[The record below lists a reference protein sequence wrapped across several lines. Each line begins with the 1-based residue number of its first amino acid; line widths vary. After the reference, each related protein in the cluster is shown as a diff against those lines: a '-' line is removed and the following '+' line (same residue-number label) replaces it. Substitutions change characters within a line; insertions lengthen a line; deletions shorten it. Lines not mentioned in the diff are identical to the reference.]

1 MTAKEAIQFEKERL
15 EEHKIKLSKLYKEV
29 NVIRER
35 IESSTEEEDKEQL
48 QSKLNT
54 KIRKIAYLIG
64 YIKGIEYHYLELRK
78 FCKL

>member
-1 MTAKEAIQFEKERL
+1 MTAKETIQLEKERL
-15 EEHKIKLSKLYKEV
+15 EEHKISLSKLYQEV

-35 IESSTEEEDKEQL
+35 IENSTEEDREQL
-48 QSKLNT
+48 QTKLNT
-54 KIRKIAYLIG
+54 KLRKIAYLIG

>member
-1 MTAKEAIQFEKERL
+1 MTAKEAVQFEKERL
-15 EEHKIKLSKLYKEV
+15 EEHKNNLSKLYKEV
-29 NVIRER
+29 NEIREK
-35 IESSTEEEDKEQL
+35 IESSTEEDKEQL

-54 KIRKIAYLIG
+54 KLRKIAYLIG

>member
-1 MTAKEAIQFEKERL
+1 MTAKETIQLEKERL
-15 EEHKIKLSKLYKEV
+15 EEHKNNLSKLYQEA

-35 IESSTEEEDKEQL
+35 IENSTEDKEQL

-54 KIRKIAYLIG
+54 LNLEIAYLTG
-64 YIKGIEYHYLELRK
+64 YIKGLEYHYLELRK

>member
-1 MTAKEAIQFEKERL
+1 MTAKETIQLEKERL
-15 EEHKIKLSKLYKEV
+15 EEHKINLSKLYQEV

-35 IESSTEEEDKEQL
+35 IENSTEEGKEQL

-54 KIRKIAYLIG
+54 KLRKIAYLIG

>member
-1 MTAKEAIQFEKERL
+1 MTAKEAVQFEKERL
-15 EEHKIKLSKLYKEV
+15 EEHKNNLNKLYKEV

-35 IESSTEEEDKEQL
+35 IEDGTEEDKEQL

-54 KIRKIAYLIG
+54 KLRKIAYLIG

-78 FCKL
+78 FCRL

>member
-1 MTAKEAIQFEKERL
+1 MTAKETIQFEKEKL
-15 EEHKIKLSKLYKEV
+15 EEHKINLSKLYKEV

-35 IESSTEEEDKEQL
+35 IENSTEEDKEQL

-54 KIRKIAYLIG
+54 KLRKIAYLIG